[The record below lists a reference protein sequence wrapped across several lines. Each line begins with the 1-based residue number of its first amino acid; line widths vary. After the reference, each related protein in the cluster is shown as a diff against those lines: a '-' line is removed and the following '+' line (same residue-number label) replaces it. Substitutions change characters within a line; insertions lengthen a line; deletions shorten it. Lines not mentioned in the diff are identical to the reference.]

1 MTQFTDTKT
10 PANMIDKMVGTYDGK
25 ELLPYTGRPGAM
37 DAYKLPSLM
46 HFGKVYRKDI
56 EVLKCLA

>member
-1 MTQFTDTKT
+1 MTDQFIKT
-10 PANMIDKMVGTYDGK
+10 PPTMIDKMAGTYDGK

-46 HFGKVYRKDI
+46 HFGSVYRKD
-56 EVLKCLA
+56 LAELCKLD